1 MIFALDFFLR
11 RLSQG
16 VVIVLLVAL
25 LIFTL
30 LRIVP
35 GDPVRIMLGPMT
47 SPSVME
53 ETAKKLGLRDPIPFQ
68 FGRYLLQVVH
78 GDFGH
83 SFIRSAQGGST
94 GGSRGQNTF
103 DTANRASVSELIL
116 NTLPYSLLLA
126 GLGVLFSLIIAVPV
140 GIAAGLNSGRW
151 PDRVA
156 LYLSSV
162 LVSLP
167 NVWLGVVFILVFS
180 AKTGWLPAIGYQ
192 GVSYAILPALVLA
205 VELAPVMIRS
215 ISVSVASNLLENY
228 VAVGQVRGLSRYRI
242 ITHHVLRNAS
252 IPLLNLLGIQIVGM
266 LLGGLFVVEYI
277 FNYPGIGLL
286 MINAVFQRDFP
297 IIQAVAMLAC
307 VVLVCVNIVVDFAA
321 TTIDRRLQY
330 LMASDLTIDA
340 VEPASKAQQRPR
352 RQHAGAGVAHD
363 RIQDRP
369 RRLSRTDVHLYIRP
383 RHSRS
388 LRDAV
393 RRRGAL
399 SAAHA
404 ARGLALAPYFGDGS
418 AGEGPVCPFI
428 HWAAQR
434 LDDRRGERHG
444 HVPRGLGGRHGRRIL
459 ERLD

>member
-53 ETAKKLGLRDPIPFQ
+53 ETAKRLGLRDPIPFQ

-103 DTANRASVSELIL
+103 DTAESRFRRRTHSQHAALQRPPGRAWR
-116 NTLPYSLLLA
+116 PFLA
-126 GLGVLFSLIIAVPV
+126 DHRRTRRHRGR
-140 GIAAGLNSGRW
+140 LNSGRW

-297 IIQAVAMLAC
+297 IIQAVAMLAS
-307 VVLVCVNIVVDFAA
+307 VVLVCVNIIVDFAA
-321 TTIDRRLQY
+321 TTIDRRLQ
-330 LMASDLTIDA
+330 
-340 VEPASKAQQRPR
+340 
-352 RQHAGAGVAHD
+352 
-363 RIQDRP
+363 
-369 RRLSRTDVHLYIRP
+369 
-383 RHSRS
+383 
-388 LRDAV
+388 
-393 RRRGAL
+393 
-399 SAAHA
+399 
-404 ARGLALAPYFGDGS
+404 F
-418 AGEGPVCPFI
+418 
-428 HWAAQR
+428 
-434 LDDRRGERHG
+434 
-444 HVPRGLGGRHGRRIL
+444 
-459 ERLD
+459 

>member
-1 MIFALDFFLR
+1 MFALDFFLR

-16 VVIVLLVAL
+16 VVIVILVAL

-53 ETAKKLGLRDPIPFQ
+53 ATAKKLGLRDPILVQ
-68 FGRYLLQVVH
+68 FGRYLLQIAH
-78 GDFGH
+78 GDLGH

-94 GGSRGQNTF
+94 GGSRGENTF
-103 DTANRASVSELIL
+103 DTENRASVSELIL
-116 NTLPYSLLLA
+116 KTVPYSLLLA
-126 GLGVLFSLIIAVPV
+126 AFSVLFSLIIAVPIGV
-140 GIAAGLNSGRW
+140 AAGLRSGGW

-156 LYLSSV
+156 IYVSSI

-167 NVWLGVVFILVFS
+167 NVWLGVVFILIFS

-205 VELAPVMIRS
+205 VELSPVMIRS

-228 VAVGQVRGLSRYRI
+228 VAVGEVRGLSRYRM
-242 ITHHVLRNAS
+242 ITAHVLRNAS

-297 IIQAVAMLAC
+297 IIQAIGILAC
-307 VVLVCVNIVVDFAA
+307 VVLVCVNIVVDFVA
-321 TTIDRRLQY
+321 TNIDRRLQY
-330 LMASDLTIDA
+330 
-340 VEPASKAQQRPR
+340 
-352 RQHAGAGVAHD
+352 
-363 RIQDRP
+363 
-369 RRLSRTDVHLYIRP
+369 
-383 RHSRS
+383 
-388 LRDAV
+388 
-393 RRRGAL
+393 
-399 SAAHA
+399 
-404 ARGLALAPYFGDGS
+404 
-418 AGEGPVCPFI
+418 
-428 HWAAQR
+428 
-434 LDDRRGERHG
+434 
-444 HVPRGLGGRHGRRIL
+444 
-459 ERLD
+459 